1 MGYHRRQSD
10 GPPSWFVFLLG
21 VAFIFGAFYLW
32 TSLQSYLRTGGL
44 SVDQATQISR
54 EDASAT
60 AVQRVTTVAELPT
73 RRPSATPKP
82 DCQDFRVTA
91 ATAIMRQQPST
102 AASLIESIPEGTVV
116 CVLEASAGGDGF
128 TWYMI
133 DRDPV
138 TRLIETA
145 YMREDVI
152 EPANPSPT
160 PSITVIPPTITESYS
175 PTPTASTTPSATAT
189 RRSVEPTSTP
199 RSTEDEEDPVQ
210 L

>member
-1 MGYHRRQSD
+1 MGYHRRQND

-21 VAFIFGAFYLW
+21 IAFIFGGFYLW
-32 TSLQSYLRTGGL
+32 TNFQDYLRTGGL
-44 SVDQATQISR
+44 SVDQATQVSR
-54 EDASAT
+54 EEASAT

-73 RRPSATPKP
+73 RRPSSTPKP
-82 DCQDFRVTA
+82 DCQEFRVSA

-102 AASLIESIPEGTVV
+102 AATLVESIPEGTMV
-116 CVLEASAGGDGF
+116 CVLEATTGGDGF
-128 TWYMI
+128 IWYLI

-160 PSITVIPPTITESYS
+160 PSITFLPPTITATYS
-175 PTPTASTTPSATAT
+175 PTPQANSAPSATSGRGQAT
-189 RRSVEPTSTP
+189 IVPEATETSN
-199 RSTEDEEDPVQ
+199 PVR